1 MMFTKSDLIYS
12 LSQDEEKIFI
22 NSTILQKKNNGK
34 NGFYELS

>member
-1 MMFTKSDLIYS
+1 MFSKSELTYS

-22 NSTILQKKNNGK
+22 NSTILRKDGISK